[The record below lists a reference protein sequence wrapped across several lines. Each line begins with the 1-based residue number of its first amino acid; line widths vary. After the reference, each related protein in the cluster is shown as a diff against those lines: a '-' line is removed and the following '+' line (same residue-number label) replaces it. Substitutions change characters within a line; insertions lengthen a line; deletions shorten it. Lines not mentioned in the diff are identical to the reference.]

1 MNINDLAKMN
11 NLTDEEVLIIDEI
24 IKRIQKGEYKIA
36 IREIASMFYVSTT
49 SIVRVNN
56 MRF

>member
-36 IREIASMFYVSTT
+36 IR
-49 SIVRVNN
+49 
-56 MRF
+56 